1 MTEYSDM
8 VEKARIS
15 MAVDEWAKGV
25 KYIHCNKGVI
35 ETKFNNGDIHY
46 QETKDKGKGWTVSRN
61 LSEKRLIAR
70 MLRRKKG

>member
-15 MAVDEWAKGV
+15 MEAEEWAEGV
-25 KYIHCNKGVI
+25 KYIHLNNGLI